1 MLAKGAYQ
9 NSYVMRVLC
18 TLKDGQLRQFVKA
31 THSLRPTGMK
41 TKELILQEMEAVPEP
56 ILAEVLDFLKFLKT
70 KRTQTDKQVTVV
82 SATGEIS
89 VSLAALAEQ
98 EPEIANQ
105 LMATPMSVNR
115 MCDELKQA
123 LDQNGYN
130 SRERIVGLVR
140 EVKEEM
146 LLEREVQQTVNHA

>member
-1 MLAKGAYQ
+1 
-9 NSYVMRVLC
+9 
-18 TLKDGQLRQFVKA
+18 
-31 THSLRPTGMK
+31 MK